1 MFIAIGSMMS
11 CNDDTD
17 KKTNIDE
24 PISYTFTRDGI
35 STVSYTGQT
44 QRLGMARELV
54 NAMSNPQTSM
64 TTLQEMF
71 ANESAAGDDVAPFSS
86 VELNTSTKSVRS
98 KVAASKDYFEANT
111 SESATIKAY
120 LDSYLAAQVS
130 EVFPRW
136 NELASVG
143 LAGQIAD
150 GTSTRYVNGK
160 GLEYNEAFAKTL
172 LGALMADQI
181 MNNYLSEDVLYASS
195 NVADNASSTVLEGK
209 SYTALEH
216 YWDEAYGYVFG
227 GAVDGTEP
235 LLSLGGDD
243 DFLNKYL
250 SRVEGDTDFTG
261 IAQDIYDAYKLGR
274 AAIVAN
280 EMDVVDD
287 QRAIL
292 RREISNIIGI
302 RAVYYLQKGKINL
315 AGGNTGSAFH
325 DLSEGYGFINSL
337 RFTRAA
343 DGSSMFSR
351 AEVDAFISQL
361 TTGNG
366 FWDINATTLDNMSAT
381 IAAKF
386 DFTVAQAG
394 S

>member
-44 QRLGMARELV
+44 QRLAMARELV

-325 DLSEGYGFINSL
+325 DLSEGFGFINSL